1 MKRFAKITAV
11 LAAMV
16 LALAFIGCS
25 SGDDDDEPEKKFV
38 TFTTADGK
46 NVLKVYGL
54 GEGNEGEYELTLDG
68 AEKPS
73 EGTWKAE
80 NETTVSFTTDNG
92 SLTGTIT
99 SNTNGEVTTITC
111 KIDATEYT
119 FLRDGNNADEVPSA
133 GDDAFDTFKTEDG
146 KNILKVFGIKEG
158 EGRYELT
165 FDGQNSSGTWNLSGT
180 AGTIYITPNG
190 SIPTIGTIELDNA
203 SGEVTSISF
212 KIEGKDYTFT
222 PAN

>member
-25 SGDDDDEPEKKFV
+25 SGDDDDEPEEKFV

-54 GEGNEGEYELTLDG
+54 GKGNEGEYELTLD
-68 AEKPS
+68 EKPS
-73 EGTWKAE
+73 EGTWTSVSTVVFFTTDDGPLMGTVGLNAE
-80 NETTVSFTTDNG
+80 NEVITIVCEI
-92 SLTGTIT
+92 GTFVREGHEASEVVPNEGDDVAIFKT
-99 SNTNGEVTTITC
+99 TNGDILIVLGLGSESNEGNYVLIFNGKTT
-111 KIDATEYT
+111 
-119 FLRDGNNADEVPSA
+119 N
-133 GDDAFDTFKTEDG
+133 
-146 KNILKVFGIKEG
+146 
-158 EGRYELT
+158 
-165 FDGQNSSGTWNLSGT
+165 GTWKGSAADPT
-180 AGTIYITPNG
+180 VIYITPAGEITRGG
-190 SIPTIGTIELDNA
+190 SITLDGHN
-203 SGEVTSISF
+203 VTSISF